1 MRGSSIAALAVFVV
15 LVVAL
20 IFLPAGC
27 KQQIQAT
34 LLQFVSPILKTSSS
48 VQQGLGGMSGGLKKL
63 DELEKENRQLQQENE
78 QLRTTNNLLKS
89 LETEVNRLNKALGFR
104 ERSPFRLIP
113 ARVIA
118 RDNATWWITCSID
131 RGSEDGLA
139 TDMAVVTESGLVG
152 KVTTVAKNISTVV
165 LISDES
171 LRVSVSIEGTNEQGI
186 ISGTRASSNFAPD
199 LRIRFLTKTAEI
211 KPGMRVTT
219 SGTGG
224 VFPSGVLVGT
234 VKQFTIKELEGVATV
249 QPAVDLTKV
258 QDVFVISGIK

>member
-1 MRGSSIAALAVFVV
+1 MRGPSIATLAVFVALV
-15 LVVAL
+15 LVL
-20 IFLPAGC
+20 ILLPGGC
-27 KQQIQAT
+27 KQRIQANFP
-34 LLQFVSPILKTSSS
+34 L
-48 VQQGLGGMSGGLKKL
+48 QQGLGGMSGGLKKL
-63 DELEKENRQLQQENE
+63 DELEKENRQLRQENE
-78 QLRTTNNLLKS
+78 QLRTTNNLLKT

-118 RDNATWWITCSID
+118 RDNASWWNTCSID

-139 TDMAVVTESGLVG
+139 VDMAVVTEAGLVG
-152 KVTTVAKNISTVV
+152 KVATVAKNISSVV
-165 LISDES
+165 LVSDET

-211 KPGMRVTT
+211 KPGMQVTT

-224 VFPSGVLVGT
+224 VFPSGVIVGT
-234 VKQFTIKELEGVATV
+234 VKQFTVKELEGVAFV
-249 QPAVDLTKV
+249 QPAVDLSKV

>member
-1 MRGSSIAALAVFVV
+1 MG
-15 LVVAL
+15 
-20 IFLPAGC
+20 
-27 KQQIQAT
+27 
-34 LLQFVSPILKTSSS
+34 
-48 VQQGLGGMSGGLKKL
+48 GGLKKR
-63 DELEKENRQLQQENE
+63 ERVEKGNRPLPKENE
-78 QLRTTNNLLKS
+78 QLRTTNNLLKT

-118 RDNATWWITCSID
+118 RDNASWWNTCSID

-139 TDMAVVTESGLVG
+139 VDMAVVTQGGLVG
-152 KVTTVAKNISTVV
+152 EDATGAENISTVV
-165 LISDES
+165 LPSDES
-171 LRVSVSIEGTNEQGI
+171 LPGFVSIEGTNEQGI

-211 KPGMRVTT
+211 KPGMQVTT

-224 VFPSGVLVGT
+224 VFPSGVIVGT
-234 VKQFTIKELEGVATV
+234 VKQFTVKELEGVAFV
-249 QPAVDLTKV
+249 QPAVDLSKV

>member
-1 MRGSSIAALAVFVV
+1 MRGSSIAVFAALVV
-15 LVVAL
+15 LVGVL
-20 IFLPAGC
+20 VFMPSGC
-27 KQQIQAT
+27 KQQIQAN
-34 LLQFVSPILKTSSS
+34 LLQFISPVLKTGSS

-63 DELEKENRQLQQENE
+63 DELEKENRQLRQENE
-78 QLRTTNNLLKS
+78 QLRTTNNLLKN

-118 RDNATWWITCSID
+118 RDNATWWSTCSID
-131 RGSEDGLA
+131 RGSADGLA

-152 KVTTVAKNISTVV
+152 KITTVAKNISSVV
-165 LISDES
+165 LVSDES

-186 ISGTRASSNFAPD
+186 FSGTRASTNFSPD
-199 LRIRFLTKTAEI
+199 LRVRFLTKTADI
-211 KPGMRVTT
+211 RPGMQVVT

-224 VFPSGVLVGT
+224 VFPSGVVVGK
-234 VKQFTIKELEGVATV
+234 VKQFTVKELEGVATV
-249 QPAVDLTKV
+249 DPAVDLTKV